1 MEHIMT
7 SSLWVLAS
15 VVLLLLAVAAE
26 LAARWWLRHRSLYYV
41 FPPGLRLRLHP
52 DPEVFPQL
60 EPLVRFEV
68 NSHGERGGE
77 GPRLRSG
84 ARLYRALV
92 AGGSPPESY
101 LPAPGNSGARALP
114 RPRPAPE
121 HLQ

>member
-15 VVLLLLAVAAE
+15 VVLLLLAVVAE

-68 NSHGERGGE
+68 NRHGERVGAA
-77 GPRLRSG
+77 PRLRSG
-84 ARLYRALV
+84 APLYGALV
-92 AGGSPPESY
+92 SGGTLTELELNNQDTSE
-101 LPAPGNSGARALP
+101 PATHPGL
-114 RPRPAPE
+114 
-121 HLQ
+121 